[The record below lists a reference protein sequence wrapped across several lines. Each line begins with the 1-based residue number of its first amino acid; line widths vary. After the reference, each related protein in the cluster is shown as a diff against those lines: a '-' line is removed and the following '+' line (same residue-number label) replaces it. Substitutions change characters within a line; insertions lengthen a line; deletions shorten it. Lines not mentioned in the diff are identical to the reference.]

1 MQIITEELR
10 AILHEYSEKIN
21 DISIHNFYDKPD
33 PVKWSK
39 MEVLGHLVDS
49 AQNNLRRFICG
60 QYEANPPHIIYQ
72 QDFWVAANNYRQAE
86 KKDIVQ
92 LWVLLNHRIA
102 DILNSMPASSYEK
115 MCNTGKDTPQLR
127 TLEWLAFDYVKH
139 MKHHLNQILP
149 GSFAVAYP

>member
-1 MQIITEELR
+1 MQTITEELR
-10 AILHEYSEKIN
+10 AILHEYSQKIN
-21 DISIHNFYDKPD
+21 DISIHSFYDKPN
-33 PVKWSK
+33 PAKWSK

-60 QYEANPPHIIYQ
+60 QYEASPPHIVYQ

-86 KKDIVQ
+86 KNDIVQ

-102 DILNSMPASSYEK
+102 DILNNMPASSYEK

-127 TLEWLAFDYVKH
+127 TLEWLASDYVKH

-149 GSFAVAYP
+149 GSFAVEYP